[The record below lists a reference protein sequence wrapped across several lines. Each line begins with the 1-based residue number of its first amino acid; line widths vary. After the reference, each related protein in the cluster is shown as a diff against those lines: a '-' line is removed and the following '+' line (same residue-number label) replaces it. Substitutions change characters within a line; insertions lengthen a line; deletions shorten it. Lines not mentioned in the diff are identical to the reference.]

1 MKTEKID
8 IFASIA
14 ADRQKVWD
22 CYTRPEHI
30 TGCNFA
36 SPDWHC
42 PWATVE
48 LQPGGK
54 FVWRMEARDGSF
66 GFDFSGTFDVVKAP
80 ESLCYT
86 LDDGR
91 KVEVLIQA
99 DGLLTQVNISFE
111 AETQNP
117 VDLQR
122 FGWQSILN
130 QFKKY
135 TEEI

>member
-30 TGCNFA
+30 TGWNFA

-48 LQPGGK
+48 LQPGEK

-66 GFDFSGTFDVVKAP
+66 GFDFSGSFDVVRAP
-80 ESLCYT
+80 KMLNYT

-99 DGLLTQVNISFE
+99 DGQLTRINISFE
-111 AETQNP
+111 AESLNP
-117 VDLQR
+117 VELQR
-122 FGWQSILN
+122 AGWQAILN

>member
-22 CYTRPEHI
+22 CYTQPEHI
-30 TGCNFA
+30 TGWNFA

-48 LQPGGK
+48 LQPGRK